1 MNSLLPVLCVRS
13 VTDNQHFYQTLFELR
28 AAFEIDWYVQ
38 LQSTDNE
45 AIQIAFV
52 EMDHPSVLKPYQQ
65 TPAGTVITLEVD
77 DADSYYQRANELE
90 LKVVLPLRDEE
101 FGQRHFMVEDPNG
114 LLVDVV
120 KLIEPSA
127 EFKAHYQS

>member
-13 VTDNQHFYQTLFELR
+13 VSENQQFYESLFGLR

-38 LQSTDNE
+38 LQSAHNE

-52 EMDHPSVLKPYQQ
+52 EVNHPSVPKAYQQ
-65 TPAGTVITLEVD
+65 LPSGTVITLEVD
-77 DADSYYQRANELE
+77 DAGSYYRRANELG
-90 LKVVLPLRDEE
+90 LKVVMPLRDED
-101 FGQRHFMVEDPNG
+101 FGQRHFMVQDPNG

-127 EFKAHYQS
+127 EFKAHYQA

>member
-13 VTDNQHFYQTLFELR
+13 VSDNQQFYESLFGLR

-38 LQSTDNE
+38 LQSTDNA

-52 EMDHPSVLKPYQQ
+52 EVNHPSVPGAYQQ

-77 DADSYYQRANELE
+77 DADSYYQRATNLG
-90 LKVVLPLRDEE
+90 LKVVIPLRDED

-127 EFKAHYQS
+127 EFQQHYQS